1 MAPEGLRTTEMNP
14 APEIEMTVSGFAFG
28 GRAVGRGP
36 DGKVCFV
43 RGAVPGETV
52 RVRLTAEKK
61 NYSEGVLTAVTKPSP
76 QRLIPPCPNP
86 CPGCSYAQV
95 PYECELEW
103 KQRQFRS
110 LAEKA
115 HLQSDPAQF
124 LRGPVGAPGRIG
136 WRNKIRL
143 SLEFSPDGSVRAGY
157 RAEDNRT
164 LIPVRECLL
173 AAPEINAALRS
184 GEWQKDLTG
193 REKTVTFRRTEADGV
208 CFWTDRNA
216 PSGLLTEKLDGF
228 GEFQVGADSFFQIDP
243 AMSGRLA
250 AEAVRLAETVGPA
263 LLAELYCGCG
273 VFSILCAE
281 RLPALRTFGIELDPG
296 AIVCARK
303 NAERHG
309 VADRTEFIAGDSAEM
324 FRKRWPRGLP
334 PGTLLLVDPPRTGLD
349 PAMREL
355 IGRSHAAGIIY
366 ISCGPD
372 TLFRD
377 LAQLENSGYRIRES
391 RLFDLF
397 PSTAH
402 FESVTCCLAET
413 DPAK

>member
-1 MAPEGLRTTEMNP
+1 MTPSR
-14 APEIEMTVSGFAFG
+14 EIEMTVSGFAFG

-43 RGAVPGETV
+43 RGAIPGETV

-61 NYSEGVLTAVTKPSP
+61 NYSEGVLASVTGPSP
-76 QRLIPPCPNP
+76 QRQIQACPNP
-86 CPGCSYAQV
+86 CPGCSYAHV

-115 HLQSDPAQF
+115 HLQSDLAQF
-124 LRGPVGAPGRIG
+124 MREPVGAPVRIG

-143 SLEFSPDGSVRAGY
+143 SLEFSPGGTVQAGY

-164 LIPVRECLL
+164 LIPVRECPL
-173 AAPEINAALRS
+173 AQPEINDALRS
-184 GEWQKDLTG
+184 GEWKKNLTG
-193 REKTVTFRRTEADGV
+193 REKNITFRRTESDGV
-208 CFWTDRNA
+208 RIWTDRDA
-216 PSGLLTEKLDGF
+216 PPELLTERLDGF
-228 GEFQVGADSFFQIDP
+228 GEFQVGAGSFFQINP
-243 AMSGRLA
+243 TMSGRLA
-250 AEAVRLAETVGPA
+250 AEAVRLVKAVNPA

-281 RLPALRTFGIELDPG
+281 QLPALRSFGIELDSG
-296 AIVCARK
+296 AIACARK
-303 NAERHG
+303 NAELHG
-309 VADRTEFIAGDSAEM
+309 VSARTEFIAGDSAGM
-324 FRKRWPRGLP
+324 FRKRRPHGLP

-355 IGRSHAAGIIY
+355 IGRSNAAGIIY
-366 ISCGPD
+366 ISCAPD

-377 LAQLENSGYRIRES
+377 LAQLENAGYRIRES
-391 RLFDLF
+391 RLLDLF

-402 FESVTCCLAET
+402 FESITCCMAGDAVKADSAKRT
-413 DPAK
+413 IPA